1 MSLVSIEHLGSFF
14 QNGRIA
20 CVCLISDSLLNYRQ
34 NNFVLLSENSKIVTV
49 TFLGLQQIAV
59 FVHYVYRL
67 INKDKLLAI
76 HS

>member
-20 CVCLISDSLLNYRQ
+20 CVCFLNDSLLNFRQ
-34 NNFVLLSENSKIVTV
+34 NNFVLFSENSKIVIV
-49 TFLGLQQIAV
+49 TFLGLQHIAI
-59 FVHYVYRL
+59 FVHNVYML
-67 INKDKLLAI
+67 KNKDKLLAI